1 MEDGQQAEVASLPQ
15 PPPLPPRAFVAYS
28 AQDVLVAASGELLK
42 LTLGPLDGA
51 VVDWAAAISLLLGSL
66 LGYFVM
72 VVLKAAWEALRASA
86 LKLEQEDVRMSL
98 RYHHPGRLA
107 RGSILQEG
115 TPSQGTPRQNAVLAP
130 SQQPSDM
137 PTYLSA
143 PGQRPSP
150 VFASHKSGKGPPPAS
165 LPGGRPG
172 ELRLDR
178 RVSPR
183 RAFYVIDVLR
193 RALINATTHLTSPLS
208 SGRSNRSDQSMW
220 LATPNGTSLGAR
232 GRNHTAMP
240 RCSVSSFS
248 GISRQSTAQSTS
260 ESTSVSESAYP
271 KEAATKRW
279 HELTEYEEAAALS
292 LGYSQAGWDNGAAPQ
307 ACMKPWDALSQ
318 EEAAAA
324 SILGYGKDEWDE
336 ELQVP

>member
-1 MEDGQQAEVASLPQ
+1 MEDGQQAGVASLPQ
-15 PPPLPPRAFVAYS
+15 PPPLPPRTFVTYS
-28 AQDVLVAASGELLK
+28 AQDVLVAASSELLK
-42 LTLGPLDGA
+42 LTLRPLDGA

-66 LGYFVM
+66 LGYFVI
-72 VVLKAAWEALRASA
+72 VVMKAAWEALRASA
-86 LKLEQEDVRMSL
+86 LKSEQEDARMSSWHH
-98 RYHHPGRLA
+98 HHPGRLA
-107 RGSILQEG
+107 RGSILQAG
-115 TPSQGTPRQNAVLAP
+115 TPSKSTPRQNAVLAP

-150 VFASHKSGKGPPPAS
+150 VFAAHKSGKGPPPAS

-183 RAFYVIDVLR
+183 RASYVIDVLR
-193 RALINATTHLTSPLS
+193 RALINATTQLASPLS
-208 SGRSNRSDQSMW
+208 SRRSNRSDQSIW

-232 GRNHTAMP
+232 RRIHAAVP

-260 ESTSVSESAYP
+260 VSESAYP
-271 KEAATKRW
+271 KEAAIKRW
-279 HELTEYEEAAALS
+279 HELTEHEEAAALS

-324 SILGYGKDEWDE
+324 SLLGYGKDEWDE
-336 ELQVP
+336 ELQVQK